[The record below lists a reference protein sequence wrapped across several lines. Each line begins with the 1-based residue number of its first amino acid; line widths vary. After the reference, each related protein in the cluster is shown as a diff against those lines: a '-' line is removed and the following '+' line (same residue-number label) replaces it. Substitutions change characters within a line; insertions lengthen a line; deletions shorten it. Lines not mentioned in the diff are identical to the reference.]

1 MNNRV
6 SALLAALGATTI
18 YGMNHTIAK
27 VVMPHYIG
35 AFGFIMLRVVGA
47 SILFWT
53 VGLFT
58 PKETIDRKDYLR
70 IFFAAFLGMC
80 INMLMFFK
88 GLQLSTPINS
98 GVIVTLTPIIILI
111 LSAFFLKE
119 KLNGAKFLG
128 ITLGFSGALLLIL
141 YGNTTQIV
149 NAPNVPLGNTMM
161 LINSVSYGAYL
172 VMVKPLTK
180 KYSTVTLM
188 KWMFLLGVFMT
199 FPVTYPEASA
209 VSWSTLPFEAI
220 WRMAFVIVGT
230 TFLTYMLNVYALKSL
245 PPTTIGA
252 FTYLQPL
259 ITIVYAVFTGND
271 VLDGVKIAA
280 CLLVFLGVYL
290 VSRKIKAGE
299 ETLVKD
305 FFKGSSKF

>member
-1 MNNRV
+1 MNNRIL
-6 SALLAALGATTI
+6 ALLAAFSATTI
-18 YGMNHTIAK
+18 YGLNHTIAK

-47 SILFWT
+47 ATLFWILS
-53 VGLFT
+53 LFT
-58 PKETIDRKDYLR
+58 PNEKIERKDYPR
-70 IFFAAFLGMC
+70 IIFGALMGMC

-119 KLNGAKFLG
+119 KLTNIKFLG

-141 YGNTTQIV
+141 YGNTTQV
-149 NAPNVPLGNTMM
+149 NNAPNVTLGNAMM
-161 LINSVSYGAYL
+161 LINSICYGSYL
-172 VMVKPLTK
+172 VIVKPLTK
-180 KYSTVTLM
+180 KYNTITLM
-188 KWMFLLGVFMT
+188 KWMFLLGIFMT
-199 FPVTYPEASA
+199 FPVTYTEFSA
-209 VSWSTLPFEAI
+209 VSWTTLPFEAV

-230 TFLTYMLNVYALKSL
+230 TFLTYLFNVYALKTL
-245 PPTTIGA
+245 PATTIGA

-259 ITIVYAVFTGND
+259 ITILYAVITGND
-271 VLDGVKIAA
+271 ILDGVKISA

-290 VSRKIKAGE
+290 VSKKMKTER
-299 ETLVKD
+299 V
-305 FFKGSSKF
+305 S

>member
-1 MNNRV
+1 MNNRIL
-6 SALLAALGATTI
+6 ALLAAFSATTI
-18 YGMNHTIAK
+18 YGLNHTIAK

-47 SILFWT
+47 ATLFWILS
-53 VGLFT
+53 LFT
-58 PKETIDRKDYLR
+58 PNEKIERKDYPR
-70 IFFAAFLGMC
+70 IIFGALMGMC

-119 KLNGAKFLG
+119 KLTNIKFLG

-141 YGNTTQIV
+141 YGNTTHV
-149 NAPNVPLGNTMM
+149 NNAPNVTLGNAMM
-161 LINSVSYGAYL
+161 LINSICYGSYL
-172 VMVKPLTK
+172 VIVKPLTK
-180 KYSTVTLM
+180 KYNTITLM
-188 KWMFLLGVFMT
+188 KWMFLLGIFMT
-199 FPVTYPEASA
+199 FPVTYTEFSA
-209 VSWSTLPFEAI
+209 VSWTTLPFEAV

-230 TFLTYMLNVYALKSL
+230 TFLTYLFNVYALKTL
-245 PPTTIGA
+245 PATSIGA

-259 ITIVYAVFTGND
+259 ITILYAVITGND
-271 VLDGVKIAA
+271 ILDGVKISA

-290 VSRKIKAGE
+290 VSKKMKTER
-299 ETLVKD
+299 V
-305 FFKGSSKF
+305 S

>member
-6 SALLAALGATTI
+6 LALLAAFSATTI

-47 SILFWT
+47 AVLFWT
-53 VGLFT
+53 VSLFT
-58 PKETIDRKDYLR
+58 PKEIIEPKDYVR
-70 IFFAAFLGMC
+70 IIFGALLGMC

-119 KLNGAKFLG
+119 KLTSMKFLG

-141 YGNTTQIV
+141 YGNTSQVV
-149 NAPNVPLGNTMM
+149 NAPNVTLGNSMM
-161 LINSVSYGAYL
+161 LINSICFGSYL
-172 VMVKPLTK
+172 VIVKPLTK

-188 KWMFLLGVFMT
+188 KWMFLLGIFMT
-199 FPVTYPEASA
+199 FPVTYSEFSE
-209 VSWSTLPFEAI
+209 VSWNTLPFEAL
-220 WRMAFVIVGT
+220 WRMTFVIVGT
-230 TFLTYMLNVYALKSL
+230 TFLTYMFNVYALKTL
-245 PPTTIGA
+245 PATTIGA

-259 ITIVYAVFTGND
+259 ITILYAVITGND
-271 VLDGVKIAA
+271 ILDGVKISA

-290 VSRKIKAGE
+290 VSKKAK
-299 ETLVKD
+299 LKSVIH
-305 FFKGSSKF
+305 

>member
-6 SALLAALGATTI
+6 LALLAAFSATTI

-47 SILFWT
+47 AVLFLT
-53 VGLFT
+53 VSLFT
-58 PKETIDRKDYLR
+58 PKEIIERKDYFR
-70 IFFAAFLGMC
+70 IIFGALLGMC

-119 KLNGAKFLG
+119 KLTSMKFLG
-128 ITLGFSGALLLIL
+128 IILGFSGALLLIL
-141 YGNTTQIV
+141 YGNTSQVV
-149 NAPNVPLGNTMM
+149 NAPNVTLGNSMM
-161 LINSVSYGAYL
+161 LINSICFGSYL
-172 VMVKPLTK
+172 VIVKPLTK

-188 KWMFLLGVFMT
+188 KWMFLLGIFMT
-199 FPVTYPEASA
+199 FPITYSEFSE
-209 VSWSTLPFEAI
+209 VSWNTLPFEAL

-230 TFLTYMLNVYALKSL
+230 TFLTYMFNVYALKTL
-245 PPTTIGA
+245 PATTIGA

-259 ITIVYAVFTGND
+259 ITILYAVITGND
-271 VLDGVKIAA
+271 ILDGVKISA

-290 VSRKIKAGE
+290 VSKKAK
-299 ETLVKD
+299 LKSVIQ
-305 FFKGSSKF
+305 